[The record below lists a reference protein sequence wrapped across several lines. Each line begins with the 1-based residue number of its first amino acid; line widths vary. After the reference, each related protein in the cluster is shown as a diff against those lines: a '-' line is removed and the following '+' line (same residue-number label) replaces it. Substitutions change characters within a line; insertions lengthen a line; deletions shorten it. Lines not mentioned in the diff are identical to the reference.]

1 MVKVNVKTNFSFFL
15 VLLGVVILAFIEG
28 SALNKIINS
37 SNLIYPGEAQL
48 IAFILITI
56 FMISISTLKPNKMIL
71 VSYSS
76 MTLGLIVIIT
86 SLFDPTNKLPLTI
99 KITESVIGTIL
110 IIAGFL
116 MSSGL
121 KLSKEDKEIVREGII
136 KYKKL

>member
-1 MVKVNVKTNFSFFL
+1 MVKVNIKTNLSFFL

-86 SLFDPTNKLPLTI
+86 SLFDPTNKLPLII
-99 KITESVIGTIL
+99 KISESVIGTIL

-116 MSSGL
+116 MGSGL
-121 KLSKEDKEIVREGII
+121 KLSEEDKKTVREGIV